1 MAHKFEQE
9 DQDIL
14 HSEGL
19 DRYWLFFKASNKIR
33 NLYNLILNKLANTNP
48 NHESG
53 SNQTQTKVKG
63 PYSLYRVFHV
73 IGHQENCSYEHDF

>member
-19 DRYWLFFKASNKIR
+19 DRYWLFFKASNEIR
-33 NLYNLILNKLANTNP
+33 NLIYLILNKLANTNP
-48 NHESG
+48 NHKSG
-53 SNQTQTKVKG
+53 SKSKEVRT
-63 PYSLYRVFHV
+63 LA
-73 IGHQENCSYEHDF
+73 

>member
-1 MAHKFEQE
+1 MVKLFKLGLLALLKGWVAHKFEQE

-19 DRYWLFFKASNKIR
+19 DRYWLFFKASNEIR
-33 NLYNLILNKLANTNP
+33 NLNHLILNELANTNP

-63 PYSLYRVFHV
+63 PYSL
-73 IGHQENCSYEHDF
+73 